1 MKNLL
6 VAVLLIVSAIC
17 FGQKSQMKTEYVK
30 YRQNKGGYWTHW
42 SGLKKTS
49 VVVTINADEQ
59 RIIVHSSPQETY
71 RILDFKPT
79 QHIDDSLVQD
89 YYCVDSSGKK
99 CIVTFVISKSE
110 SAIINLKYNNWEY
123 IYSGY
128 LL

>member
-1 MKNLL
+1 MRSLL
-6 VAVLLIVSAIC
+6 MTIFFIVSVIC

-30 YRQNKGGYWTHW
+30 YRQNKGGYWTDW

-49 VVVTINADEQ
+49 VIVSINADEQ

-79 QHIDDSLVQD
+79 QYIDDSFVQD
-89 YYCVDSSGKK
+89 YYCIDSSGKK

-110 SAIINLKYNNWEY
+110 NAIIGNTFTVD
-123 IYSGY
+123 IYCNTEP
-128 LL
+128 